1 MGDGAMQV
9 PGPAGRSF
17 LGGSDCLP
25 SALLLAQRRRPKGT
39 GVLLCL
45 PGRTGTR
52 SMGSVITPVPG
63 VVLRRAARV
72 EVVLTVPGPRRCL
85 VLVLVLML
93 LLMLMLD
100 ADADADVVV
109 AVGGWVLPP
118 GIGKG
123 MGMGIASDLQARV
136 TEQLEASTVMST
148 RNVSLTCLAR
158 DWVDVM
164 YRIPRC
170 PTLSACLVLHWMY
183 SYLLSHTH
191 TLIPTPALSAAKP
204 LLPSPPPGSVIQA
217 RQAHMLADQGALPD
231 RSRRFPSSPLHPRRL
246 CVATHD
252 GLGQWAVRFPG
263 ACLAESTWMERRV
276 PDYLFPLPLH
286 ALSAP
291 ASRRI
296 LLRTSRRIC
305 PREEYSPNRIRD
317 EPGGERM
324 TGRTHCG
331 TPASQRS
338 QKPASRPDRR
348 SIIAR

>member
-1 MGDGAMQV
+1 
-9 PGPAGRSF
+9 
-17 LGGSDCLP
+17 
-25 SALLLAQRRRPKGT
+25 
-39 GVLLCL
+39 
-45 PGRTGTR
+45 
-52 SMGSVITPVPG
+52 
-63 VVLRRAARV
+63 
-72 EVVLTVPGPRRCL
+72 
-85 VLVLVLML
+85 
-93 LLMLMLD
+93 
-100 ADADADVVV
+100 
-109 AVGGWVLPP
+109 
-118 GIGKG
+118 
-123 MGMGIASDLQARV
+123 
-136 TEQLEASTVMST
+136 MST

-158 DWVDVM
+158 NWVVYYVQNTSMPDV
-164 YRIPRC
+164 ICPAWCCTGCTPTSCPTPTPTPTPSQHPRC
-170 PTLSACLVLHWMY
+170 PLQNHS
-183 SYLLSHTH
+183 S
-191 TLIPTPALSAAKP
+191 
-204 LLPSPPPGSVIQA
+204 PSPPPGSVIQA